1 MITNTVQYYS
11 DAASNSLN
19 LFRDITK
26 DSMSETD
33 LIVGLLHHIDERG
46 GDVAK
51 IHADALFIYQK
62 HIIENGLIHLGGTA
76 S

>member
-1 MITNTVQYYS
+1 MITRTIDYYR
-11 DAASNSLN
+11 DAASNALD
-19 LFRDITK
+19 LFRDLTR

-51 IHADALFIYQK
+51 SHADALGIYQK
-62 HIIENGLIHLGGTA
+62 HVIENPLIDLGGT

>member
-1 MITNTVQYYS
+1 MNARTIDYYR
-11 DAASNSLN
+11 DAASNALD

-26 DSMSETD
+26 DGITETD

-46 GDVAK
+46 GDVTK
-51 IHADALFIYQK
+51 SHADAMFIYQK
-62 HIIENGLIHLGGTA
+62 HVIENALIDLGGT